1 MPYSMYLGVKA
12 RRDPTLRKSYVRKM
26 ILFPLI
32 PLVIVTIAG
41 AQVETHLRG
50 LNTKYFSHLSD
61 TDLDNFETYYHLMRT
76 GMPMQ
81 A

>member
-1 MPYSMYLGVKA
+1 L
-12 RRDPTLRKSYVRKM
+12 

-32 PLVIVTIAG
+32 PPVIVTISG
-41 AQVETHLRG
+41 AQAEAQIRALS
-50 LNTKYFSHLSD
+50 TKYFSHLSE